1 VRSKLAAALRI
12 AARYRPAS
20 RSAFPARAAPRHLP
34 DDAVGASKEEPM
46 KRAIATLALCL
57 LSLSGSAAFAGT
69 AEELRVLYERF
80 LSAQNSRD
88 IARVRPLL
96 LDAPRFLWVSD
107 GKSFWGRE
115 AMLARMASF
124 QEAEVWEVDPDLEK
138 AIAVEIGREA
148 GYLHLPLLLTI
159 GAKTNPDRLRFLVS
173 MVGVRT
179 PEGWRIA
186 ALFTTTERPE

>member
-1 VRSKLAAALRI
+1 VPALAFRI
-12 AARYRPAS
+12 AGFRRH
-20 RSAFPARAAPRHLP
+20 RGRAAR
-34 DDAVGASKEEPM
+34 
-46 KRAIATLALCL
+46 
-57 LSLSGSAAFAGT
+57 
-69 AEELRVLYERF
+69 LYERF

-115 AMLARMASF
+115 AMLARMASS

-186 ALFTTTERPE
+186 ALFTTTEKPE